1 LGALRRCKLLVQ
13 QSCTARFAPRIA
25 SQIRRPNVQLIHEQ
39 ALSNRFDET
48 NYKAKVQVI
57 AM

>member
-1 LGALRRCKLLVQ
+1 LLVQ